1 MITLFHSSKIRRIV
15 RVLTIALIVASLVSV
30 MAFAGST
37 SGSEIDTSQMTS
49 AIKNGIAKVYKILTS
64 VILPVATL
72 VFAFNAATALVGGEK
87 GMEKAKRSM
96 LHVIIV
102 LACVFLA
109 PMIVQEIGNWFSSGV
124 RIEDMTH
131 NA

>member
-1 MITLFHSSKIRRIV
+1 MITLFHSSQIRRIA
-15 RVLTIALIVASLVSV
+15 RVLTVVLIVASLVSV
-30 MAFAGST
+30 MAFATNG
-37 SGSEIDTSQMTS
+37 GSELDTSEMTS
-49 AIKNGIAKVYKILTS
+49 AIKNGIAKVYGILTS

-109 PMIVQEIGNWFSSGV
+109 PMIVQEIGNWFVSNV

-131 NA
+131 RA